1 MTAKVIT
8 QLVFRHKRVLTMALR
23 KNLKSNCNRGRPKF
37 GLYTLRQ
44 VRSQMRFQ
52 VFQTQH
58 ACLSSTGRFISL
70 SLFFFWSQ
78 KSAEVSSNNT
88 GAHFVLKHSL
98 VRALKTKRC
107 LSTHV
112 STLAPA
118 TTTQTGRLLE
128 DQERNVRALSFSR
141 LRKKMSFL
149 NQRLSRHLMHLLP

>member
-70 SLFFFWSQ
+70 SLFFFLVSKERGGLLKQHGCPLCSQ
-78 KSAEVSSNNT
+78 AQSRSCPQNKTLSLNTRLNTCTCNYNPNGASSRGPRTERSSAILFPPPE
-88 GAHFVLKHSL
+88 
-98 VRALKTKRC
+98 
-107 LSTHV
+107 
-112 STLAPA
+112 
-118 TTTQTGRLLE
+118 E
-128 DQERNVRALSFSR
+128 NVIS
-141 LRKKMSFL
+141 
-149 NQRLSRHLMHLLP
+149 